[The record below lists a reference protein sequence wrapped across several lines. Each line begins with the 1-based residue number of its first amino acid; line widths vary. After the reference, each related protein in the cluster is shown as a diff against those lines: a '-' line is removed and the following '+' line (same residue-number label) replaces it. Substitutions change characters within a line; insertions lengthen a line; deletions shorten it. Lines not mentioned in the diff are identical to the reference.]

1 MEFNC
6 ECFFVISSFA
16 VSGFYAE
23 CPSKK
28 LCFNAHI
35 WTKSKFY
42 GMSIGV
48 VNQGVGKRLD
58 QQLFSPGHMQHT
70 VKWTGDKKN

>member
-1 MEFNC
+1 M
-6 ECFFVISSFA
+6 IA

-23 CPSKK
+23 CPSKNI
-28 LCFNAHI
+28 CFNASI

-48 VNQGVGKRLD
+48 ANYGEGES
-58 QQLFSPGHMQHT
+58 FSFGNLIVVFGNLSVLSIQ
-70 VKWTGDKKN
+70 VFKLV